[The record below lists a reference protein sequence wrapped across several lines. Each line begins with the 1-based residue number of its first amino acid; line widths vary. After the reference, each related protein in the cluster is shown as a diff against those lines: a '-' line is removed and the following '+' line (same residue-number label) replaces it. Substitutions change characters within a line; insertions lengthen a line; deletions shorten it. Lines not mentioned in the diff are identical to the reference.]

1 MAWHANA
8 YATVPPSSSASK
20 ADLVPVWTQ
29 TKLIESHHPHLGEK
43 ADLASEDI
51 LSCGGPDTISNTN
64 TNTNTTP
71 HPHLGEKADLC
82 SDDV

>member
-1 MAWHANA
+1 MLMLMLLFHHH
-8 YATVPPSSSASK
+8 PP
-20 ADLVPVWTQ
+20 PQ
-29 TKLIESHHPHLGEK
+29 TRPGPSLDPTKHIAESHHPHLGEK

-51 LSCGGPDTISNTN
+51 LSRGGPDTISNTN
-64 TNTNTTP
+64 TNADTAP